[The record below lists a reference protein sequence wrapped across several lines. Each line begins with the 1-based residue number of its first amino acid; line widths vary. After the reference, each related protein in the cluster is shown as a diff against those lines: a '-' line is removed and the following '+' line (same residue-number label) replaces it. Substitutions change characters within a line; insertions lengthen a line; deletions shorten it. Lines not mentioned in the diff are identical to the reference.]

1 MSAIWPPSV
10 GSITNRDTVAGL
22 PPKPT
27 AFSLSRIGL
36 PLKPTNPTPLKR
48 SMAALDDEDTSD
60 RKLQKLDL
68 PDFDPE
74 VQSGDAAQVG
84 SIGADLAVADGDEDD
99 DTVVKKEE
107 EKEEKMD
114 IDKKAE
120 EDEEEDPLDA
130 FMRDNVQQ
138 VVEVNKADAKR
149 MGLRVA
155 EDGSD
160 DENQGQV
167 VEKDK
172 LAEAEALLQCVS
184 FFSKPK
190 SICLQLIE
198 DKLRLNHARKIFLPL
213 TIPRSTMNL
222 SARLFTY
229 RLLKYWR
236 WMRKRLS

>member
-107 EKEEKMD
+107 EKMD
-114 IDKKAE
+114 IDKKVE
-120 EDEEEDPLDA
+120 EVDEEDPLDA

-198 DKLRLNHARKIFLPL
+198 DKLRLNHARKIFLLL

-222 SARLFTY
+222 SARLSTY

>member
-1 MSAIWPPSV
+1 M
-10 GSITNRDTVAGL
+10 T
-22 PPKPT
+22 
-27 AFSLSRIGL
+27 
-36 PLKPTNPTPLKR
+36 
-48 SMAALDDEDTSD
+48 ALDDEDTSD

-99 DTVVKKEE
+99 DTVVKQE
-107 EKEEKMD
+107 EEKMD
-114 IDKKAE
+114 IDEKVE
-120 EDEEEDPLDA
+120 EHEEEDPLDA

-160 DENQGQV
+160 DEDQGKI

-172 LAEAEALLQCVS
+172 LAEAEALLQCVLS
-184 FFSKPK
+184 FSKSK
-190 SICLQLIE
+190 SVCLQLIE
-198 DKLRLNHARKIFLPL
+198 GKLRLNHARRIFLLL

-222 SARLFTY
+222 SARLSTY
-229 RLLKYWR
+229 RLSK
-236 WMRKRLS
+236 

>member
-1 MSAIWPPSV
+1 M
-10 GSITNRDTVAGL
+10 T
-22 PPKPT
+22 
-27 AFSLSRIGL
+27 
-36 PLKPTNPTPLKR
+36 
-48 SMAALDDEDTSD
+48 ALDDEDTSD

-99 DTVVKKEE
+99 DTVVKQE
-107 EKEEKMD
+107 EEKMD
-114 IDKKAE
+114 IDEKVE

-160 DENQGQV
+160 DEDQGKSWRRISLPKRKHCCSAFYLSQNQR
-167 VEKDK
+167 
-172 LAEAEALLQCVS
+172 AYAYNSLQASCG
-184 FFSKPK
+184 
-190 SICLQLIE
+190 
-198 DKLRLNHARKIFLPL
+198 
-213 TIPRSTMNL
+213 
-222 SARLFTY
+222 
-229 RLLKYWR
+229 
-236 WMRKRLS
+236 

>member
-1 MSAIWPPSV
+1 MEFWPLSV
-10 GSITNRDTVAGL
+10 ECITHRGTVAGL

-27 AFSLSRIGL
+27 AFTLSRIGL

-48 SMAALDDEDTSD
+48 SMTTLDDEDTSD

-84 SIGADLAVADGDEDD
+84 SIGADLAVADGDEED

-107 EKEEKMD
+107 EKMD
-114 IDKKAE
+114 VDKKEE

-149 MGLRVA
+149 MGLRIA

-160 DENQGQV
+160 DEDRGQV

-184 FFSKPK
+184 YFSKEK
-190 SICLQLIE
+190 AYAYNSL
-198 DKLRLNHARKIFLPL
+198 
-213 TIPRSTMNL
+213 
-222 SARLFTY
+222 
-229 RLLKYWR
+229 
-236 WMRKRLS
+236 